1 MRGPQR
7 RRVAPGR
14 LQKPPANEGHTNT
27 SDRPVSGDREKP
39 NSPHWRRRQ
48 DHYRAISNC
57 RKKLRRHY
65 GYRTVLAAYVFL
77 ARIAAAVAI
86 ETCHG
91 LERTDFQRLAKHIP
105 GWNRSSASVAAFV
118 SEHALSS
125 PELQANRHSTE
136 FYNSNAFGQSI
147 TTWTDRLP
155 LHQRSAVRPQ
165 AVRTRLIARARRNA
179 ATRRASTNAAGPR
192 RRAPRWRLPFS
203 VQPKQPA
210 ACRG

>member
-1 MRGPQR
+1 M
-7 RRVAPGR
+7 
-14 LQKPPANEGHTNT
+14 H
-27 SDRPVSGDREKP
+27 
-39 NSPHWRRRQ
+39 RRRQ
-48 DHYRAISNC
+48 IITARFRI

-65 GYRTVLAAYVFL
+65 GTDGVAADVFL
-77 ARIAAAVAI
+77 ARIGAAVAI

-118 SEHALSS
+118 SEHALPS

-147 TTWTDRLP
+147 TTWTDGSRSTT
-155 LHQRSAVRPQ
+155 RSAAHPQ
-165 AVRTRLIARARRNA
+165 AVRARLIARARQNA
-179 ATRRASTNAAGPR
+179 ATRRASSNAADPR
-192 RRAPRWRLPFS
+192 RCAPRWRLPFS
-203 VQPKQPA
+203 VQPTRPA

>member
-1 MRGPQR
+1 MRGPQNN
-7 RRVAPGR
+7 AWR
-14 LQKPPANEGHTNT
+14 LAGFKSLLPTRGTQTPAIARFQAGKAEL
-27 SDRPVSGDREKP
+27 
-39 NSPHWRRRQ
+39 PHRRRQ
-48 DHYRAISNC
+48 IITARFRI

-65 GYRTVLAAYVFL
+65 GTDGVAADVFL

-147 TTWTDRLP
+147 TTWTDGSRSTT
-155 LHQRSAVRPQ
+155 RSAAHPQ

-192 RRAPRWRLPFS
+192 RCAPRWRLPFS
-203 VQPKQPA
+203 VQPTRPA